1 MNARGTWKRLEK
13 SFDETLA
20 ALPAALAQEGFGI
33 LTQIDVQETL
43 KKKLDVDFRRYRIVG
58 ACNPKLAHE
67 ALSKDPTVG
76 VLLPCNVIL
85 YEEPDGKAVLG
96 VVDPV
101 ASIGGDPEFLA
112 FAEAVRDKLGRV
124 AASLP

>member
-1 MNARGTWKRLEK
+1 MNPRATWKRLEK
-13 SFDETLA
+13 GFDETLS
-20 ALPAALAQEGFGI
+20 ALPAALAQEGFGV

-67 ALSKDPTVG
+67 ALSQDPTVG

-85 YEEPDGKAVLG
+85 YEEPDGTAVLG

-101 ASIGGDPEFLA
+101 ASIGADPSMLA
-112 FAEAVRDKLGRV
+112 FAEAVKAKLGRV
-124 AASLP
+124 AAALP